1 MITVRIPGTLTPNLD
16 HHMASSTTMNWE
28 SLAIEVDRL
37 HLGNRPAEMN
47 FKGIV
52 EDPAIDLIAD
62 L

>member
-1 MITVRIPGTLTPNLD
+1 
-16 HHMASSTTMNWE
+16 MNQE

-37 HLGNRPAEMN
+37 HLGNRPAEMK